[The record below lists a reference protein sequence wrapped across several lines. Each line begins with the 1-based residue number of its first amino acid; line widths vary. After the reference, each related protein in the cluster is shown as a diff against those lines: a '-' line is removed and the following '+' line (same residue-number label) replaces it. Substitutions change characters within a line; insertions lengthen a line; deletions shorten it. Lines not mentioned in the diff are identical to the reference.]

1 MNWEQLLSLKRFG
14 DTEKRHRAQQDETRL
29 GFEVDFDRIIF
40 SSAFRSL
47 QDKTQVIPLS
57 ETDFVHTRLTHSL
70 EVSVVGRSIGRR
82 VGKVLLERH
91 PNLVELGYTFNDFGA
106 IVAAASLTHD
116 IGNPPFGHSGEK
128 AIGEYFKTGNGLK
141 YREELAEKEYQDLI
155 DFEGNANGFKI
166 LTETRKGISGGLRLS
181 YATLGAFLKYP
192 KESLPKK
199 TNQPYCR

>member
-14 DTEKRHRAQQDETRL
+14 DTKKRHRAEQDETRL

-82 VGKVLLERH
+82 VGKELLNR
-91 PNLVELGYTFNDFGA
+91 
-106 IVAAASLTHD
+106 
-116 IGNPPFGHSGEK
+116 
-128 AIGEYFKTGNGLK
+128 
-141 YREELAEKEYQDLI
+141 
-155 DFEGNANGFKI
+155 
-166 LTETRKGISGGLRLS
+166 
-181 YATLGAFLKYP
+181 
-192 KESLPKK
+192 
-199 TNQPYCR
+199 